1 MSGSSAG
8 LRGSRSGRGPP
19 WIELANTLVL
29 LLGLAGEAHRALDD
43 SRMVVQCRYCDAF
56 GQLVDASAA
65 APKSLPRD
73 RRTITTRPSGG
84 GAASCSAP
92 EPLGGPQAHTP
103 KGEAVEKT
111 GKGNQG
117 EAFP

>member
-1 MSGSSAG
+1 
-8 LRGSRSGRGPP
+8 
-19 WIELANTLVL
+19 
-29 LLGLAGEAHRALDD
+29 
-43 SRMVVQCRYCDAF
+43 MVQRRYCDAF
-56 GQLVDASAA
+56 GQLVAASAA

-73 RRTITTRPSGG
+73 RPTITPRPSGG
-84 GAASCSAP
+84 GSSALLAALLRSLSVAP
-92 EPLGGPQAHTP
+92 RLTLP